1 MHKYHGVDNRTGRK
15 HSWLANKLYSSED
28 ALRQD
33 LAIRHDWGI
42 NITDISKFKI
52 TQGTW
57 VSEGPAA
64 SQVQDTPGGG
74 YQAVISNIP
83 DVWVTNTTQVPW

>member
-1 MHKYHGVDNRTGRK
+1 MYKYHGVDNRTGRK

-42 NITDISKFKI
+42 SITDISKFKI

-64 SQVQDTPGGG
+64 SQGAG
-74 YQAVISNIP
+74 YPRWGISGCDI
-83 DVWVTNTTQVPW
+83 